1 MYALSFNTMSLWN
14 LHCCA
19 RFTMQK
25 LEFIE
30 LDLPKHIKQG
40 STEAPVWTQ
49 MSGSSTHLL
58 CSTTLCV
65 SSEMEAAAIPPSVWR
80 KNTWHITL
88 QRKELEPLQMK
99 VRMLYLH
106 WMFLAFLFSTYQASR
121 DGAGTSLFCSIPF
134 KHATS
139 GKRET
144 RSSQPPHSQ
153 ILAS

>member
-1 MYALSFNTMSLWN
+1 MTYQSTSSKKAL
-14 LHCCA
+14 
-19 RFTMQK
+19 K
-25 LEFIE
+25 LQCGPRC
-30 LDLPKHIKQG
+30 LGPQHIYF
-40 STEAPVWTQ
+40 APQ
-49 MSGSSTHLL
+49 H
-58 CSTTLCV
+58 CSTTLRV
-65 SSEMEAAAIPPSVWR
+65 SSEMEAAAVPPSVWR
-80 KNTWHITL
+80 KDTWHITL

-144 RSSQPPHSQ
+144 RSRQPPHLQ